1 MVLRCSIMKICMT
14 IIRSS
19 LDRRLIRLL
28 QLRTITVKFWTMG
41 KFWITDNYSTPPPA
55 LNSTELKQGAPTSRH
70 WLDNCW
76 QRWSS
81 LPSTHRHSI
90 YNVVGVW
97 VGWTSVV
104 GQLRLAGSRQ
114 SHIYVL
120 QPAAS
125 FEAINRWRG
134 FECLCSI
141 ATCVLACLWSAA
153 ASLLPCFLACR
164 IFQTDIGRNASG
176 YLATTGTP
184 IENGFSIQEA
194 ASFNLIALVSAHNPG
209 FGFVIFPNCR
219 FLFTQITNPA
229 KTVHQGKGFGN
240 GLASQFWSVAALLVV
255 FLPSNPKPTLW
266 DSSRTSQNKPPF
278 LKHGDP

>member
-1 MVLRCSIMKICMT
+1 MVL
-14 IIRSS
+14 
-19 LDRRLIRLL
+19 
-28 QLRTITVKFWTMG
+28 ITHTQ
-41 KFWITDNYSTPPPA
+41 T
-55 LNSTELKQGAPTSRH
+55 
-70 WLDNCW
+70 
-76 QRWSS
+76 
-81 LPSTHRHSI
+81 HSI
-90 YNVVGVW
+90 YNMVRVW
-97 VGWTSVV
+97 VGWTPVV
-104 GQLRLAGSRQ
+104 GQLRLGGSRQ

-125 FEAINRWRG
+125 FEAINRWQG
-134 FECLCSI
+134 LSACALLLLKC
-141 ATCVLACLWSAA
+141 TACLWSAA
-153 ASLLPCFLACR
+153 ASLLACR

-255 FLPSNPKPTLW
+255 FLPSYPNPTLW

-278 LKHGDP
+278 LNP

>member
-1 MVLRCSIMKICMT
+1 MVLI
-14 IIRSS
+14 
-19 LDRRLIRLL
+19 
-28 QLRTITVKFWTMG
+28 
-41 KFWITDNYSTPPPA
+41 
-55 LNSTELKQGAPTSRH
+55 
-70 WLDNCW
+70 
-76 QRWSS
+76 
-81 LPSTHRHSI
+81 THRHSI

-97 VGWTSVV
+97 VGWTPVV
-104 GQLRLAGSRQ
+104 GQLRLGGSRQ

-141 ATCVLACLWSAA
+141 ATCVLLVCDRQP
-153 ASLLPCFLACR
+153 LPCFLACR

-255 FLPSNPKPTLW
+255 FLPSNPNPTLW

-278 LKHGDP
+278 SKHGDLQISKCLHFNVCTK

>member
-1 MVLRCSIMKICMT
+1 MVLI
-14 IIRSS
+14 
-19 LDRRLIRLL
+19 
-28 QLRTITVKFWTMG
+28 
-41 KFWITDNYSTPPPA
+41 
-55 LNSTELKQGAPTSRH
+55 
-70 WLDNCW
+70 
-76 QRWSS
+76 
-81 LPSTHRHSI
+81 THRHSI

-97 VGWTSVV
+97 VGWTPVV

-141 ATCVLACLWSAA
+141 ATCALLVCDRQ
-153 ASLLPCFLACR
+153 LLPCFLACLLACR

-240 GLASQFWSVAALLVV
+240 GLASQF
-255 FLPSNPKPTLW
+255 
-266 DSSRTSQNKPPF
+266 
-278 LKHGDP
+278 